1 MRTLFLVPLVTLI
14 ACGPSKEDFTEESI
28 RVACDRLFECG
39 GETAA
44 TALGYADADDCVA
57 QLSTAAEEAE
67 ASDTGTE
74 SCPNYSSSAASDC
87 LDATEALACDAS
99 EADINA
105 ANDICTAVCGE

>member
-14 ACGPSKEDFTEESI
+14 ACGPSKEDFTAESI
-28 RVACDRLFECG
+28 RVTCDKMFECG
-39 GETAA
+39 GETA
-44 TALGYADADDCVA
+44 TVLGYTDADDCVA
-57 QLSTAAEEAE
+57 KLTTASEEAE

-74 SCPNYSSSAASDC
+74 SCANYDSSKASEC